1 MPIIEVP
8 CVTNPSCEHG
18 DLIEENK
25 RLKATFDK
33 GLATCIQGKKNL
45 DDLLSTQRDNVSKE
59 GIGFPPKNK
68 NKKKKNKKK
77 KVMATSPS
85 KMITFVKEGEKPL
98 EVNQH
103 EVAGVSGMN
112 TPEYPAK
119 KA

>member
-1 MPIIEVP
+1 M
-8 CVTNPSCEHG
+8 
-18 DLIEENK
+18 
-25 RLKATFDK
+25 KATIEK

-68 NKKKKNKKK
+68 NNKKKKNKKK
-77 KVMATSPS
+77 KVMATYPS

-103 EVAGVSGMN
+103 
-112 TPEYPAK
+112 
-119 KA
+119 